1 MAKKGRIFLLDDD
14 ELISSMLARTLE
26 KDGYDTHQLNSSENA
41 VKQICDWQP
50 HALLL
55 DVDLGEGP
63 NGLDLLE
70 MLQAENIDFPVV
82 MLTADDSAESAIRAM
97 RNGAADYLNKPFNIE
112 EVKIVISKLLA
123 NTRLKNEVTI

>member
-41 VKQICDWQP
+41 VKQICAWQP

-55 DVDLGEGP
+55 DVDLGEGL
-63 NGLDLLE
+63 GDDR
-70 MLQAENIDFPVV
+70 QAPA
-82 MLTADDSAESAIRAM
+82 L
-97 RNGAADYLNKPFNIE
+97 GAAKGI
-112 EVKIVISKLLA
+112 A
-123 NTRLKNEVTI
+123 QA